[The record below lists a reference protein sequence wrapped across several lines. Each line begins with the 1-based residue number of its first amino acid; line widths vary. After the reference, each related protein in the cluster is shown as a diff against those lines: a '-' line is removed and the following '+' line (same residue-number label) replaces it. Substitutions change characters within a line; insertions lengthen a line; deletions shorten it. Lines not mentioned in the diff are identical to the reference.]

1 MPQKISKLHKGR
13 GAHGRGIPIFG
24 VMTKKDKF
32 KHDAQIHRRTDDFL
46 SILGI
51 DQNSFAWIQNY
62 CPDVDNQMTY
72 HTKVFPYID
81 VPVLSFLT
89 QVAGSEAQRVYNTF
103 DIVADDKEKID
114 VLKDRFKVY
123 CEPRKNLTYIRHVFF
138 TRNQGPHE
146 NIDSYVTD
154 LKNKAKPC
162 EFEHLSDGLI
172 RDRIVCGIQNEGCRA
187 RLLREA
193 DLTLVKA
200 IDTCRAQEIDSQQ
213 LKSLKSTEE
222 HSVNAVKQVNKS
234 RYRQNDSHKNQR
246 SVHVERQALCKNCGR
261 THGKRNCPAFGK
273 ECHSCNKKNHFAKYC
288 MSKQKK
294 KVDAIQYDYYD
305 SEDELFIG
313 TVSVDSI
320 QQCEEW
326 KESMSINKQSVVFKL
341 DTGAQ
346 ANIISEK
353 LFRKLSLPDNRTEK
367 TNIKLVTYDGHKIS
381 PIGTRM
387 LKCTFKDRK
396 YNLKF
401 FIVPTDSQPIL
412 SADTCSEIG
421 AIVRVR
427 AVDKPLT
434 KEEVISDYGETFKGL
449 GTLPKTHH
457 IERYDLRIVYVPGK
471 LMFISDALSRAYLPD
486 SNDKLI
492 DDELDISYIEKQLPI
507 SSRKIAE
514 IKDATEADENL
525 RKLSSVVVSG
535 WPNSKEMLPD
545 DIQSYWNFRDEITVI
560 DGIQKPTY
568 FHT

>member
-1 MPQKISKLHKGR
+1 M
-13 GAHGRGIPIFG
+13 
-24 VMTKKDKF
+24 
-32 KHDAQIHRRTDDFL
+32 
-46 SILGI
+46 
-51 DQNSFAWIQNY
+51 
-62 CPDVDNQMTY
+62 
-72 HTKVFPYID
+72 
-81 VPVLSFLT
+81 
-89 QVAGSEAQRVYNTF
+89 
-103 DIVADDKEKID
+103 
-114 VLKDRFKVY
+114 
-123 CEPRKNLTYIRHVFF
+123 
-138 TRNQGPHE
+138 
-146 NIDSYVTD
+146 D

-193 DLTLVKA
+193 DLTLAKA
-200 IDTCRAQEIDSQQ
+200 IDTCRAQEMSSQQ

-222 HSVNAVKQVNKS
+222 HSVNAVKQVSKP

-246 SVHVERQALCKNCGR
+246 SVHADRQALCKNCGR

-294 KVDAIQYDYYD
+294 KIDAIQYDYNYD

-320 QQCEEW
+320 QQGEEW
-326 KESMSINKQSVVFKL
+326 KESMSLNKQSVVFKL

-387 LKCTFKDRK
+387 LECTFKDRK

-434 KEEVISDYGETFKGL
+434 KEEVISDYGEIFKGL

-457 IERYDLRIVYVPGK
+457 IEVNPLIPSVVHPPRKIPAALRDQVRTELDRMESLGVIAKQDEPTDWVHSMVVVRKPGK
-471 LMFISDALSRAYLPD
+471 LRVCIDPKDLNRAIKREHYHLETIDEIVERLPKASVFSRFDATHGFWQIQLDEDSSKLLTFNTPFGRYRYRRLPFG
-486 SNDKLI
+486 
-492 DDELDISYIEKQLPI
+492 I
-507 SSRKIAE
+507 SSAPE
-514 IKDATEADENL
+514 
-525 RKLSSVVVSG
+525 VF
-535 WPNSKEMLPD
+535 SKAVREMFVDLPGVECIVD
-545 DIQSYWNFRDEITVI
+545 DILVRGENDEQHEI
-560 DGIQKPTY
+560 PRS
-568 FHT
+568 